1 MQEFFFTLL
10 IIWILFKIFGR
21 GMIKHQSFTYT
32 QNNYNNSTEDRKKEG
47 EIKVDYIPNKKQKE
61 IKEDGEYTDYEEI
74 K

>member
-10 IIWILFKIFGR
+10 IIWILFKIFGK

-32 QNNYNNSTEDRKKEG
+32 QNNYNKPEERKKEG
-47 EIKVDYIPNKKQKE
+47 EIKVDYIPNKKQKG
-61 IKEDGEYTDYEEI
+61 IKEDGEYIDYEEI